1 MKTLMRHRKL
11 LFTLFL
17 FILVLATSALADD
30 GEKRDSMAFWQAF
43 TLPRVWVSYVVGLLG
58 FLLLIKGWVG
68 KRVRLAGL
76 GVALFLFGVLEGLH
90 LGAVSTGMG
99 MHPSPICM
107 LEKPVIFLSKGMAV
121 PVFFFGM
128 ILSVALLNLIGNKF
142 FCGWV
147 CPVGAIQEL
156 VHKLP
161 LPKLR
166 VPFKISNTV
175 RVLFFAA
182 FVLVTFLLRLSL
194 FEYVNAF
201 HFFHWDWYW
210 MSMLILGVVLMAS
223 LFIFRP
229 FCYFLCPMGLFS
241 WLLEHVALFRVYKK
255 EVDCGK
261 CRLCVEKSPCPA
273 VSAIVEGRWSRP
285 DCHACGACIDLC
297 PNKNL
302 SFRMRKRR

>member
-1 MKTLMRHRKL
+1 MKTLRRHRT
-11 LFTLFL
+11 LFITLFL
-17 FILVLATSALADD
+17 LMLVLATSVLADD
-30 GEKRDSMAFWQAF
+30 GENRDSMAFGQAF
-43 TLPRVWVSYVVGLLG
+43 TLPRVWVSYIVGLVGL
-58 FLLLIKGWVG
+58 FLLVKGWVG

-90 LGAVSTGMG
+90 LGAVSSGMG

-107 LEKPVIFLSKGMAV
+107 LEKPVIFLSRGMAV

-128 ILSVALLNLIGNKF
+128 ILSVALLNLIGNKL

-161 LPKLR
+161 LPKVR

-182 FVLVTFLLRLSL
+182 FVLVTVLLRLSL

-210 MSMLILGVVLMAS
+210 MSMLILGVVLLAA

-241 WLLEHVALFRVYKK
+241 WLLEQVSLFRVEKNDR
-255 EVDCGK
+255 DCGS
-261 CRLCVEKSPCPA
+261 CTYCIDNSPCPS
-273 VSAIVEGRWSRP
+273 VRAIVEGRRLRP
-285 DCHACGACIDLC
+285 RLPCLR
-297 PNKNL
+297 
-302 SFRMRKRR
+302 RMH